1 MCNRNGNDLYLFSN
15 NKYAVSFAGNDL
27 NTFDIFISIINQDK
41 DLSFKDSKWIVS
53 SITKDKLEKELKSDS
68 YFIEKIEDTVQPEV
82 GKFLKLNL
90 YPYQKDIV
98 EFCLNNKKGII
109 VAPCGSGKTPIGIS
123 TFIDAKHKGLINKDA
138 IGLIV
143 VKASLKHQWYHEV
156 SKFSDLKANIIDTY
170 KATKPALHSKLR
182 SLNKKLEP
190 YLKDAEKYAY
200 DIAIIDEEIQK
211 IQNEINLSFD
221 SNFGPGFD
229 LLITNYETLRDEY
242 VRKKLHKLKLE
253 YIMADEIQ
261 YIKSDTSARS
271 KALCEFGNVKMRFGA
286 TATPIQKN
294 PLDAYGITKFI
305 SPGTFKSKSSF
316 SMKFLTFSGFG
327 RVSGSKN
334 EKELNKILSEFM
346 IVKTKEEVSKQLP
359 NLVPITRYCKL
370 TPKQQE
376 MTERLLQEINDLKEQ
391 EKSIRLKLD
400 QASDNNEELLK
411 IEANIMARQTFA
423 SELADSEE
431 LLLTSESDLAK
442 KYVTNSPSNKIALL
456 LDTLEEILESG
467 EKAAIFSKY
476 RKLQP
481 ILTKAILER
490 FSDIKIA
497 YVNGSLSSEERFV
510 EVYDK
515 FSKDDDYK
523 VLLLS
528 DAGAEGLNLS
538 TCKYLIELEPAD
550 SYLIQTQRRGRVE
563 RSDSIHDTVFSYQ
576 LIAEGSY
583 DEIGLK
589 IIEKKERYDAQ
600 IIKGN
605 LD

>member
-1 MCNRNGNDLYLFSN
+1 MIYNRNIDSSTH
-15 NKYAVSFAGNDL
+15 NKYAVSFAGNDKD
-27 NTFDIFISIINQDK
+27 TFDTFISIVNNDEG
-41 DLSFKDSKWIVS
+41 LSFKNQKWIIS
-53 SITKDKLEKELKSDS
+53 SATKDKLEKSLDPDS
-68 YFIEKIEDTVQPEV
+68 YFIENAEDTSSPEV

-98 EFCLNNKKGII
+98 EFCLKKGKGII
-109 VAPCGSGKTPIGIS
+109 VAPCGSGKSPCGIS
-123 TFIDAKHKGLINKDA
+123 LFLDAKAKGLISPDA

-143 VKASLKHQWYHEV
+143 VKASLKYQWYHEV
-156 SKFSDLKANIIDTY
+156 PKFSDLKANIIDTY
-170 KATKPALHSKLR
+170 KSTKPALHSKLR

-190 YLKDAEKYAY
+190 YLKDAELYAD
-200 DIAIIDEEIQK
+200 DIAALDEEISK
-211 IQNEINLSFD
+211 IQEEINTAFE

-229 LLITNYETLRDEY
+229 LLITNYETLRDEH

-253 YIMADEIQ
+253 YIMADEVQ

-271 KALCEFGNVKMRFGA
+271 KALCEFGNIKMRFGA

-294 PLDAYGITKFI
+294 PLDAYGITKFV

-316 SMKFLTFSGFG
+316 SMRFLTFSGFG

-334 EKELNKILSEFM
+334 EKELNKILSDFM

-370 TPKQQE
+370 TPKQRE
-376 MTERLLQEINDLKEQ
+376 MTEQLLQEINDLKEQ
-391 EKSIRLKLD
+391 EKAIRLKLG
-400 QASDNNEELLK
+400 QASENNEELLG

-431 LLLTSESDLAK
+431 LLLTSDSDLAK
-442 KYVTNSPSNKIALL
+442 KYVTNSPSNKISLL

-476 RKLQP
+476 RKMQP

-515 FSKDDDYK
+515 FSKDDNYRI
-523 VLLLS
+523 LLLS

-538 TCKYLIELEPAD
+538 QCKYLIELEPAD

-576 LIAEGSY
+576 LIAEDSY